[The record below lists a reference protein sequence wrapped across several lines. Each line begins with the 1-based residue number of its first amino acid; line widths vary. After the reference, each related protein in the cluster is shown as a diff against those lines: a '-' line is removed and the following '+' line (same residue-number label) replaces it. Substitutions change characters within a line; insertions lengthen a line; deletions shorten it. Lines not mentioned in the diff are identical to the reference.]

1 MEKITGIVT
10 GSEADITLGLIQA
23 LMDEGL
29 EGEGLV
35 DNRVWVVK
43 SHHPERTG
51 ITFYRPK
58 RCVMVL
64 RDPIDCIPSLFHL
77 TMTDSH
83 DLSLCD
89 EDFVAFQKHWFEYVE
104 LEISVWRDFHEFW
117 LNAEMPVHIIR
128 YEDMVKRPRYAMTEL
143 MKFMY
148 KLEDLEGT
156 VIGQYVNM
164 ATEVAAPQKYAPR
177 AGKAGMANIDKYDHE
192 LLTFMAN
199 TAGETLKKLG
209 FYQNYQQPDSA
220 EFGAGNPNAWFEQY
234 NAKQLARVCKK
245 GKKKPYTSVL
255 LNEPSA
261 LIRNPSVQYPKG
273 RNWFKIANA
282 LRGRVTTIGRTRM
295 KVSIADRK
303 EKMESQKEAKK
314 AAQKHVQL
322 YKPSTGA
329 EKEKAD
335 LAQLAMQIPTTPVP
349 TATEVTEE
357 SKTGEKTTEDVPQLV
372 KISSE
377 HQTQSEEVKTD

>member
-51 ITFYRPK
+51 ITLYHPK

-89 EDFVAFQKHWFEYVE
+89 EDFVNFQKQWFEYVE
-104 LEISVWRDFHEFW
+104 NEITVWRDFHEFW
-117 LNAEMPVHIIR
+117 LNSDMPVHVIR
-128 YEDMVKRPRYAMTEL
+128 YEDMVKRGRYAMTEL
-143 MKFMY
+143 MKFMF
-148 KLEDLEGT
+148 KMEDIEGT
-156 VIGQYVNM
+156 VIGQYVNL
-164 ATEVAAPQKYAPR
+164 ATEVAAPQKYVPR

-199 TAGETLKKLG
+199 QAGETLKKLG

-220 EFGAGNPNAWFEQY
+220 EFGAGNPNAWFEEY
-234 NAKQLARVCKK
+234 NAKQLAKVCKK

-255 LNEPSA
+255 INEPSA
-261 LIRNPSVQYPKG
+261 LIRNPSV
-273 RNWFKIANA
+273 
-282 LRGRVTTIGRTRM
+282 
-295 KVSIADRK
+295 
-303 EKMESQKEAKK
+303 
-314 AAQKHVQL
+314 
-322 YKPSTGA
+322 
-329 EKEKAD
+329 
-335 LAQLAMQIPTTPVP
+335 
-349 TATEVTEE
+349 
-357 SKTGEKTTEDVPQLV
+357 
-372 KISSE
+372 
-377 HQTQSEEVKTD
+377 